1 MDVEIILKILKTTK
15 TREHIPCWYW
25 TSRIMA
31 FNNIENR
38 YTLYHGEDCMKKFC
52 ESLREHT
59 KTIIDF
65 EKIKM
70 LFLTKEEL
78 ESHQMQKYVTF
89 VEKES

>member
-78 ESHQMQKYVTF
+78 ESNQMQKYVTF

>member
-1 MDVEIILKILKTTK
+1 
-15 TREHIPCWYW
+15 
-25 TSRIMA
+25 MA

-89 VEKES
+89 VEKESQKSSLKA

>member
-59 KTIIDF
+59 RTIIDF

>member
-1 MDVEIILKILKTTK
+1 
-15 TREHIPCWYW
+15 
-25 TSRIMA
+25 MA

-38 YTLYHGEDCMKKFC
+38 CTLYHGEDCMKKFC

>member
-1 MDVEIILKILKTTK
+1 
-15 TREHIPCWYW
+15 
-25 TSRIMA
+25 MA

-78 ESHQMQKYVTF
+78 ESNQMQKYVTF